1 MPKKGKKGK
10 EKVSLEDFDT
20 TPMSKEQLVK
30 LCVRLQEETK
40 REQAE
45 RNFFM
50 MERDKLRAFW
60 EVTRKQLDDARAE
73 LRKSGYPA
81 YHAFRDKDHRLDDDD
96 MARLSEIKF
105 HEQKILFTMLE
116 YQTSIAKMKIENM
129 EVLNKAQ
136 QDIWADVVSLRLD
149 NEDTAEEA
157 AIMTAKQQWSIQD
170 ANMEHSA
177 EVTRKR
183 DEHVV
188 TVVDVSGH
196 FERQVT
202 VVRAEASERHRLE
215 LAAMAELQRVQTEL
229 LLQSHALALTDLK
242 NYYNEITLNNLSL
255 VATLKDECGEL
266 REREDRAVQ
275 LARALRAENKMLAGP
290 LREARE
296 ELAELGRQMQNFESD
311 QIELERATA
320 HAHAA
325 EKELRDVKWEMDVMQ
340 ILLDKVHEERLALEE
355 ELTKAQAELKLH

>member
-20 TPMSKEQLVK
+20 TPMSKDQLVK

-73 LRKSGYPA
+73 LR
-81 YHAFRDKDHRLDDDD
+81 DKDHRLEDDD

-136 QDIWADVVSLRLD
+136 QDIWADVVTLRLD

-229 LLQSHALALTDLK
+229 LLQNHAL
-242 NYYNEITLNNLSL
+242 
-255 VATLKDECGEL
+255 
-266 REREDRAVQ
+266 
-275 LARALRAENKMLAGP
+275 
-290 LREARE
+290 
-296 ELAELGRQMQNFESD
+296 
-311 QIELERATA
+311 
-320 HAHAA
+320 
-325 EKELRDVKWEMDVMQ
+325 
-340 ILLDKVHEERLALEE
+340 
-355 ELTKAQAELKLH
+355 